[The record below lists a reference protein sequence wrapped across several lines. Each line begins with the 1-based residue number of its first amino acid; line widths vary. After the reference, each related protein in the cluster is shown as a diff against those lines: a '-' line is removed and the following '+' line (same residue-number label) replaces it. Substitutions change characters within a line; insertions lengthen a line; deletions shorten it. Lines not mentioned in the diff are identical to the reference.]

1 MAFRPSA
8 RRTAR
13 KIETAEPNLFPVIN
27 LMVVLIPL
35 LLTSAEFIKLG
46 IIELNLP
53 PAAART
59 KKAQMEKP
67 KESEIRLE
75 LAVTITDEG
84 FYLSSSLAIARGKEG
99 KGPTIPKVN
108 DEYNFEELAN
118 ILYDIKKKAVG
129 KFPDTDQIVIL
140 AEPDIDYQTVVST
153 MDASR
158 SIIVENKR
166 LSLFPKVSL
175 SAKVL

>member
-13 KIETAEPNLFPVIN
+13 ETETAEPNLFPVIN

-46 IIELNLP
+46 VIELNLP
-53 PAAART
+53 PAVT
-59 KKAQMEKP
+59 KTKSVQPPPNKQ
-67 KESEIRLE
+67 EIKLD
-75 LAVTITDEG
+75 LAITITDEG
-84 FYLSSSLAIARGKEG
+84 FYLSSSLAVAHGKEG
-99 KGPTIPKVN
+99 KGPTIPKV
-108 DEYNFEELAN
+108 DGEYDFEELTN
-118 ILYDIKKKAVG
+118 VLYDLKKKAEG
-129 KFPDTDQIVIL
+129 KFPDTDRIVIL

-158 SIIVENKR
+158 SVKVENEK
-166 LSLFPKVSL
+166 LPLFPKVSL